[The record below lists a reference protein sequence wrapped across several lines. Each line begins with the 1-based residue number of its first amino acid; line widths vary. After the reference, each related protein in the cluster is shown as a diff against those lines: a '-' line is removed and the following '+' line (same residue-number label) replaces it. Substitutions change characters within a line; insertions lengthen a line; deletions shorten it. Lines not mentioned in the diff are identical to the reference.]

1 MKNSIL
7 LSASLG
13 IMASCH
19 IENKNEIRQ
28 TNPEH
33 PNILFLFADDQVFNT
48 INALGNN
55 EIITPNIDRL
65 VQNGTT
71 FEDAYIMGSYSGAVS
86 RPSRAMLITGRNV
99 NSLKNQGKEIP
110 EEHKMIGRVLQ
121 ENGYNC
127 FGTGKWHNGK
137 EAFNRCFNYGKEIFF
152 GGMDDHW
159 NTPLFNYD
167 STGEYEN
174 SRYLTERPCCS
185 NDLDTLSGSHLYSGI
200 HSTDIFSDAVIN
212 FLDDYNSDKPFFV
225 YCSYMAPH
233 DPRTMPQKY
242 LDMYD
247 TSDISLPPNFM
258 PEHPFDN
265 GQLVI
270 RDEELAGKPREKAEI
285 KLHIRDYYA
294 MITHIDERI
303 GTIIK
308 KLEENGQLENTLI
321 IFCGDNGLALGQH
334 GLMGKQNLYEHS
346 IHVPLVFSGPGVEKG
361 VKRQDFVY
369 LFDIYPTICEK
380 LGFEVPSSVQ
390 GISFYN
396 AFDNPDATTRPVMYY
411 AYRSFQRAIRKDEY
425 KFILYNVDGVQTAQ
439 LFNLRNDPR
448 EMKNLAGEEKYNH
461 ILEDLKN
468 EMRIQAEKNNDTT
481 INSFLDN

>member
-1 MKNSIL
+1 MKKQII
-7 LSASLG
+7 LSASVGLLVACQQQG
-13 IMASCH
+13 
-19 IENKNEIRQ
+19 NKQAEQ
-28 TNPEH
+28 KGQEK
-33 PNILFLFADDQVFNT
+33 PNILFLFADDQRFNT
-48 INALGNN
+48 IHALGND
-55 EIITPNIDRL
+55 EIITPNLDKL

-71 FEDAYIMGSYSGAVS
+71 FENAYINGSYSGAVS
-86 RPSRAMLITGRNV
+86 MPSRAMLLTGRNL
-99 NSLKNQGKEIP
+99 NSLERQGRVIP
-110 EEHKMIGRVLQ
+110 DEHKLIGATLR

-137 EAFNRCFNYGKEIFF
+137 AAFNRCFNYGKEIFL

-174 SRYLTERPCCS
+174 SRYKTESPCCR

-200 HSTDIFSDAVIN
+200 HSTDVFSDAVIN
-212 FLDDYNSDKPFFV
+212 FLDNYNSEKPFFV

-247 TSDISLPPNFM
+247 TSDISIPPNFM

-270 RDEELAGKPREKAEI
+270 RDEELAGKPRKKAEV

-308 KLEENGQLENTLI
+308 KLEETGQLENTLI

-369 LFDIYPTICEK
+369 LFDIYPTICKK
-380 LGFEVPSSVQ
+380 LGFEIPSSVQ
-390 GISFYN
+390 GKSFYH
-396 AFDNPDATTRPVMYY
+396 AFNNPDTITRPVMYY
-411 AYRSFQRAIRKDEY
+411 AYRSFQRAVRKDEY
-425 KFILYNVDGVQTAQ
+425 KFILYHVNDMKTKQ
-439 LFNLRNDPR
+439 LFNIKSDPW
-448 EMKNLAGEEKYNH
+448 EMDNLANEPEYQDKLEQLEKEIVNLAVEFNDT
-461 ILEDLKN
+461 INWLKN
-468 EMRIQAEKNNDTT
+468 
-481 INSFLDN
+481 